1 MSRRKAV
8 PPPIGMQH
16 RCGAP
21 LRLTGCACCGGPV
34 WDCSVCVPTEL
45 RDRDGEPHRTVVPE
59 RDTAFDLRAGAR
71 AGERRVV
78 AMVRASEAAKA
89 ATRGWR

>member
-45 RDRDGEPHRTVVPE
+45 RDRDGEPHRTVVP
-59 RDTAFDLRAGAR
+59 
-71 AGERRVV
+71 
-78 AMVRASEAAKA
+78 VRCPACVKA
-89 ATRGWR
+89 HCRTTRPRCGPPGVEPAPTPPPTKGTG